1 MILSSNFG
9 TLPCSSRARWP
20 CRGIP
25 VAKSEMLW
33 SHHKP
38 SDRQT
43 SGCEECGKKAGSN
56 LNSKFFRKNGA
67 DCWFAPTHAD
77 WSNPQSRSH
86 INFKYA
92 PSKQNMKSMW
102 GPSNLN
108 LSLWIQTCQASSSL
122 DVVTRKSTLVRFGLR
137 GVHGEVL
144 TCCFGIFLIRRATRL
159 RYATLAALQGDV
171 PTSMLIIGN
180 QKVFT
185 QRIWMNMD
193 NY

>member
-20 CRGIP
+20 CRGIRMHP
-25 VAKSEMLW
+25 SSEVWNAL
-33 SHHKP
+33 KP

-43 SGCEECGKKAGSN
+43 RLWGMWKEAGSN
-56 LNSKFFRKNGA
+56 LNSKFLRGKKGA

-86 INFKYA
+86 INIKYE

-102 GPSNLN
+102 GPSNLD
-108 LSLWIQTCQASSSL
+108 LSLWIQTCQASRSL
-122 DVVTRKSTLVRFGLR
+122 DVVTRKSTLVRFGLQ
-137 GVHGEVL
+137 GVRGEVL

-171 PTSMLIIGN
+171 PTSMFIIGN
-180 QKVFT
+180 QKVST
-185 QRIWMNMD
+185 QRIWMNME

>member
-20 CRGIP
+20 CRGIRMHP
-25 VAKSEMLW
+25 SSEVWNAL
-33 SHHKP
+33 KP
-38 SDRQT
+38 SDRQ
-43 SGCEECGKKAGSN
+43 GCEECGKKPGQIWTLSF
-56 LNSKFFRKNGA
+56 LGKKGA

-86 INFKYA
+86 INIKYE

-102 GPSNLN
+102 GPSNLD
-108 LSLWIQTCQASSSL
+108 LSLWIQTCQASRSL
-122 DVVTRKSTLVRFGLR
+122 DVVTRKSTLVRFGLQ
-137 GVHGEVL
+137 GVRGEVL

-171 PTSMLIIGN
+171 PTSMFIIGN
-180 QKVFT
+180 QKVST
-185 QRIWMNMD
+185 QRIWMNME